1 MKTLNLYI
9 KEHLDKGDRVCSIVT
24 FKDNMMKASEIKE
37 GLLSVFKD
45 TERDWNQDWYDNI
58 KFQEYFNEEL
68 IPVRYQGSDQDVLTF
83 DKFSN
88 NTVYEY
94 NQKITKKFIEDL
106 DNAKNDIVQ
115 ISLPNVKETIYMTI
129 QPDSSSNWLNIVFSN
144 DEPKELEQD

>member
-1 MKTLNLYI
+1 MKKINEYI
-9 KEHLDKGDRVCSIVT
+9 LEHLDKGDRVCTIIT

-37 GLLSVFKD
+37 GLLNVFKD
-45 TERDWNQDWYDNI
+45 TKRDLDQDWYDNI

-83 DKFSN
+83 EKFSG

-129 QPDSSSNWLNIVFSN
+129 QPDSSANWLNIVFSN
-144 DEPKELEQD
+144 DSEVKLEQD

>member
-1 MKTLNLYI
+1 MKKLNQYI
-9 KEHLDKGDRVCSIVT
+9 LEQLDKSDRISTLIT

-37 GLLSVFKD
+37 GILSVFKD

-83 DKFSN
+83 EKFSG

-106 DNAKNDIVQ
+106 DNANNDIVQ

-129 QPDSSSNWLNIVFSN
+129 QPDSSANWLNIVFSN

>member
-1 MKTLNLYI
+1 MKKINEYI
-9 KEHLDKGDRVCSIVT
+9 LEHLDKGDSVCTIIT

-45 TERDWNQDWYDNI
+45 TKQDLDQDWYDNI

-83 DKFSN
+83 EKFSG

-94 NQKITKKFIEDL
+94 NQKIAKKFIEDL

-129 QPDSSSNWLNIVFSN
+129 QPDSSANWLNIVFSN
-144 DEPKELEQD
+144 DSEVKLEQD

>member
-1 MKTLNLYI
+1 MKKINKYI
-9 KEHLDKGDRVCSIVT
+9 LEHLDKEDRVCTIIT

-45 TERDWNQDWYDNI
+45 TKRDWDQDWYDNI

-83 DKFSN
+83 EKFSG

-129 QPDSSSNWLNIVFSN
+129 QPDSSANWLNIVFSN
-144 DEPKELEQD
+144 DSEVKLEQD